1 MQPQNKDTADKTAT
15 VKETEVTEIRN
26 EEGITQEEL
35 AKMSDI
41 SRVALSAIENGTVP
55 NGNTMLNI
63 AKALNTSIENINV
76 KATTEEGLGFTGAKE
91 GIAAQSICLLV
102 KVDK

>member
-1 MQPQNKDTADKTAT
+1 MIKNKIA
-15 VKETEVTEIRN
+15 EIRN
-26 EEGITQEEL
+26 EEGKTQEEL

-63 AKALNTSIENINV
+63 AKALKRKVENV
-76 KATTEEGLGFTGAKE
+76 FYEEM
-91 GIAAQSICLLV
+91 
-102 KVDK
+102 

>member
-1 MQPQNKDTADKTAT
+1 MIKNKIA
-15 VKETEVTEIRN
+15 EIRN
-26 EEGITQEEL
+26 EEGITQEKL

-63 AKALNTSIENINV
+63 AKALKRKVENV
-76 KATTEEGLGFTGAKE
+76 FYEEM
-91 GIAAQSICLLV
+91 
-102 KVDK
+102 

>member
-1 MQPQNKDTADKTAT
+1 MIKNKIA
-15 VKETEVTEIRN
+15 EIRN

-41 SRVALSAIENGTVP
+41 TRVALSAIENGTVP

-63 AKALNTSIENINV
+63 AKALKRKVENV
-76 KATTEEGLGFTGAKE
+76 FYEEM
-91 GIAAQSICLLV
+91 
-102 KVDK
+102 

>member
-1 MQPQNKDTADKTAT
+1 MIKNKIA
-15 VKETEVTEIRN
+15 EIRN

-41 SRVALSAIENGTVP
+41 SRVALSAIENRTVP

-63 AKALNTSIENINV
+63 AKALKRKVENV
-76 KATTEEGLGFTGAKE
+76 FYEEM
-91 GIAAQSICLLV
+91 
-102 KVDK
+102 

>member
-1 MQPQNKDTADKTAT
+1 MIKNKIA
-15 VKETEVTEIRN
+15 EIRN

-41 SRVALSAIENGTVP
+41 SRVASSAIENGTVP

-63 AKALNTSIENINV
+63 AKALKRKVENV
-76 KATTEEGLGFTGAKE
+76 FYEEM
-91 GIAAQSICLLV
+91 
-102 KVDK
+102 